1 MKAKLARARN
11 FLRAAF
17 LGLSVAGRMAFAAE
31 TTPLIPHSVPS
42 FSEDFESGRLSSE
55 VWAREVTGGNSVE
68 VQSDCVAHGKFAL
81 RLRCPAGSEKTWAFI
96 TASHLP
102 PALQHHHF
110 GRAYMFVTPKPPDRH
125 IILLTAGTP
134 GFPRNK
140 YLEVATAH
148 AKWQLTYVDLQGKAS
163 TEDYYSAGAVPT
175 GRWFCLEWEF
185 NDQPDHAAIWVDGD
199 LVLATNF
206 VSKVTGGRTGLVG
219 AFTDLALGFRLWGAA
234 PEAFDLYY
242 DDIALG
248 TQRLGPL
255 PPDEKHK
262 K

>member
-1 MKAKLARARN
+1 MSSGEREN
-11 FLRAAF
+11 
-17 LGLSVAGRMAFAAE
+17 LGVHHGVAPA
-31 TTPLIPHSVPS
+31 T
-42 FSEDFESGRLSSE
+42 
-55 VWAREVTGGNSVE
+55 
-68 VQSDCVAHGKFAL
+68 CVATSPFRPGLHVCDAQ
-81 RLRCPAGSEKTWAFI
+81 AA
-96 TASHLP
+96 
-102 PALQHHHF
+102 
-110 GRAYMFVTPKPPDRH
+110 DRH

-219 AFTDLALGFRLWGAA
+219 AFTDLALGF
-234 PEAFDLYY
+234 
-242 DDIALG
+242 
-248 TQRLGPL
+248 
-255 PPDEKHK
+255 
-262 K
+262 